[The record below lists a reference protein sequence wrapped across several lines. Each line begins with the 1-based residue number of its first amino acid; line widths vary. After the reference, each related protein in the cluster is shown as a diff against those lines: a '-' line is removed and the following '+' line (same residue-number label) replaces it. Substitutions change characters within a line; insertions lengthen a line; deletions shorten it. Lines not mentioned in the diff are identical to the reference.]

1 MKKYFLFILLLIFCK
16 TSSAQI
22 IMDKYKV
29 GDFTLSLPDYMSKT
43 GGLNPDAVIQFRNMV
58 RDVSG
63 YVIREEKTV
72 KEIDNPANPDINQ
85 FYDAFIKDFLK
96 DKEERK
102 VASPKISTNGD
113 VKFIET
119 DLSYLEDETVIYY
132 YYFVGIAETK
142 NAFYKVI
149 CSGSLD
155 FKNQY
160 KADFQKILYSIKD

>member
-1 MKKYFLFILLLIFCK
+1 MKNYLLIILLLIFCK
-16 TSSAQI
+16 SSSAQI
-22 IMDKYKV
+22 IMDKYTV

-43 GGLNPDAVIQFRNMV
+43 GGLSPDAVLQFRNMV

-85 FYDAFIKDFLK
+85 FYEVFIKDFLK
-96 DKEERK
+96 GKEERK

-119 DLSYLEDETVIYY
+119 DLSYLDDETVIYY

-160 KADFQKILYSIKD
+160 KGDFQKILYSIKD

>member
-1 MKKYFLFILLLIFCK
+1 MTEKLNFIDLF
-16 TSSAQI
+16 A
-22 IMDKYKV
+22 
-29 GDFTLSLPDYMSKT
+29 GA
-43 GGLNPDAVIQFRNMV
+43 GGLSEGFIRAGFNPIAHVEINKDAC
-58 RDVSG
+58 DTL
-63 YVIREEKTV
+63 KTRT
-72 KEIDNPANPDINQ
+72 A
-85 FYDAFIKDFLK
+85 YHFLK

-119 DLSYLEDETVIYY
+119 DLSYLDDETVIYY

-160 KADFQKILYSIKD
+160 KGDFQKILYSIKD